1 MSPDLSD
8 LAVFC
13 ALVVGLLAECIRL
26 RRRVAPLRDEA
37 EAWRTQAELARIG
50 RDSERRWRE
59 RAERQA
65 YELLAHRNEL
75 RRAALAYLAAHAAA
89 DAADEAIDDAADR
102 VAATTAAGHAACAE
116 ADALEALRRATQG
129 DRP

>member
-1 MSPDLSD
+1 MNLCG
-8 LAVFC
+8 LIG
-13 ALVVGLLAECIRL
+13 ALCGVLLLEYVRL
-26 RRRVAPLRDEA
+26 WRRTAPLRDEA
-37 EAWRTQAELARIG
+37 ESARHEAEMARIG
-50 RDSERRWRE
+50 RDSERRLRE

-65 YELLAHRNEL
+65 YQLLAHRDEL
-75 RRAALAYLAAHAAA
+75 WRAAVAYLVAHAAA

-116 ADALEALRRATQG
+116 ADALDTLRRATQG